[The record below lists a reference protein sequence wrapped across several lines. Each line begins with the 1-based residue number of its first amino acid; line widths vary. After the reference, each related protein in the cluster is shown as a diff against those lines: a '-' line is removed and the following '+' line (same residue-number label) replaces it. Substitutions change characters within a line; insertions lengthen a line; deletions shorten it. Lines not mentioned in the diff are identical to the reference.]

1 MPQYFD
7 FTVSLQDVIPR
18 PWRRF
23 LIRSTARFAALHS
36 AMQDACGWTNSHL
49 YLFRAA
55 GDYQHDVIAGLR
67 IEDGDDDMNGPVPSA
82 EQTHVARYFGVEGRT
97 TCLYVYDF
105 GDEWTHDV
113 QLNDIVTL
121 PDRFTRRLLGG
132 EHAFPP
138 DDSGGAH
145 RYTIIQKALRTGKD
159 PEGLLDWARDTWDWT
174 GEFDLEKTR
183 RAFDKAPRASS
194 GIQPS

>member
-7 FTVSLQDVIPR
+7 FTVSLQDVLPR

-23 LIRSTARFAALHS
+23 LLRSTARFAALHS
-36 AMQDACGWTNSHL
+36 AIQDACGWTNSHL

-55 GDYQHDVIAGLR
+55 GDYEHDVIAGLR
-67 IEDGDDDMNGPVPSA
+67 LEDGDDDMNGPVPSA
-82 EQTHVARYFGVEGRT
+82 EQTYVARYFGAEGRT

-132 EHAFPP
+132 EYAFPP

-145 RYTIIQKALRTGKD
+145 RYAIIQKAFGWEL
-159 PEGLLDWARDTWDWT
+159 A
-174 GEFDLEKTR
+174 R
-183 RAFDKAPRASS
+183 RAQLFIPWVKDSISISLDRALYRRESKKQLKP
-194 GIQPS
+194 IV